1 MIYFFFIFFVSYL
14 SVNYEKY
21 KEVKYLEQVVFFIL
35 FLIIGLRFRTG
46 GDFRPYLEQYDFIA
60 KIAEEGNSPNFF
72 NIYEFINFL
81 SHILGLNTFGVN
93 IICSLLFTYF
103 LYFFLKKFKNVYFSL
118 VLAFPV
124 FVMVYGIG
132 SIRQGLSIALFLSI
146 FSLRYEIQKVIAIFL
161 GLLFHS
167 TSIIYLLI
175 YLGSFLKRNF
185 LYLKS
190 FVKKNLNLIL
200 FWLLFIIVILFFK
213 TDQYIRY
220 MRYYLVQDVYT
231 SPGFILRQTPTF
243 ICAIIYYKLYS
254 NKNLIMDKF
263 FNNIFLII
271 SVFSL
276 LLFPFGFF
284 YSTIA
289 DRLMG
294 YFLPLQIVLINTLYA
309 HTQKKYKL
317 MFNYFFCTCSIFFLG
332 VWYFFGNNSEAWI
345 YELFFLPF
353 KFW

>member
-21 KEVKYLEQVVFFIL
+21 KEVKYLEHVVFFIL

-46 GDFRPYLEQYDFIA
+46 GDFRPYLERFDYIA
-60 KIAEEGNSPNFF
+60 TITEEGKLPDIF
-72 NIYEFINFL
+72 NIYDYINFL
-81 SHILGLNTFGVN
+81 SHILSLNIFGTN
-93 IICSLLFTYF
+93 IICSFLFTYF

-124 FVMVYGIG
+124 LVMVYGIG

-167 TSIIYLLI
+167 SSIIYLFV
-175 YLGSFLKRNF
+175 YLGSFLKGNF
-185 LYLKS
+185 LYLKI
-190 FVKKNLNLIL
+190 FVKKNINLIL
-200 FWLLFIIVILFFK
+200 FWLLLIIVILFFK
-213 TDQYIRY
+213 TDQYIKY
-220 MRYYLVQDVYT
+220 IKYYFVQDVYT

-243 ICAIIYYKLYS
+243 LCAIIYYKLYL

-276 LLFPFGFF
+276 LLFPLGLF

-289 DRLMG
+289 DRIMG
-294 YFLPLQIVLINTLYA
+294 YFLPLQIVLINTLYVK
-309 HTQKKYKL
+309 TQKKYKQI
-317 MFNYFFCTCSIFFLG
+317 FNYFFCIYSIFFLG
-332 VWYFFGNNSEAWI
+332 VWYFFGNNSKAWI
-345 YELFFLPF
+345 YEFFFLPI

>member
-21 KEVKYLEQVVFFIL
+21 KEVKYLEHVVFFIL

-46 GDFRPYLEQYDFIA
+46 GDFRPYLDQYDNIA
-60 KIAEEGNSPNFF
+60 KIAEEGKLPNIF
-72 NIYEFINFL
+72 NIYEYINFL
-81 SHILGLNTFGVN
+81 SHILSLNIFGTN
-93 IICSLLFTYF
+93 IICSFLFTYF

-124 FVMVYGIG
+124 LVMVYGIG

-161 GLLFHS
+161 GLLLHS
-167 TSIIYLLI
+167 ASIIYLLV
-175 YLGSFLKRNF
+175 YLGGFFKGNFIYSKSLK
-185 LYLKS
+185 
-190 FVKKNLNLIL
+190 KKNLNLIL
-200 FWLLFIIVILFFK
+200 FWLLFIIVIIFFK
-213 TDQYIRY
+213 TDQYINY
-220 MRYYLVQDVYT
+220 IKYYFLQDVYT
-231 SPGFILRQTPTF
+231 SSGFILRQTPTF

-271 SVFSL
+271 SIFSL

-284 YSTIA
+284 YSTIV

-309 HTQKKYKL
+309 HTPKKNKQT
-317 MFNYFFCTCSIFFLG
+317 FNYFFCIYSIFFLG
-332 VWYFFGNNSEAWI
+332 IWYFFGNNSIAWI
-345 YELFFLPF
+345 YEFFFLPI